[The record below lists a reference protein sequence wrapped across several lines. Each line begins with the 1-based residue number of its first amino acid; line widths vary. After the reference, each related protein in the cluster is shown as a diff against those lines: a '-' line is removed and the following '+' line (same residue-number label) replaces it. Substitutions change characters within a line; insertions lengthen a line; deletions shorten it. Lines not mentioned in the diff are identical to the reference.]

1 MRIERVAHFAEI
13 VDGQPQPHEVE
24 PAVAFEG
31 ELSAPFGGQLAAELR
46 QAFHLVGRQ
55 FVEPGPRAGLVEPL
69 QRVAQAAAR
78 FSQRLGVHQ
87 HHVGVAQV
95 REIVAHLRR
104 VGRVVGVV
112 PFGHGVEVARNLGV
126 GADQRQAVVLLAV
139 VDRLEFG
146 RRVADVGQYLRVGA
160 VPVTVAVVV
169 GLVVVE
175 REDDLPVHFVTHV
188 ENLFRRRFQSVGG
201 VLHRLF
207 EGRLGLGGLAEREV
221 DLRQQRV
228 GRDVR
233 HAGLFR
239 TRCRRQQ
246 PGRFG
251 EVFGQQRVHLLL
263 RAAGN
268 EFGGRRGCH
277 GAGDGHHA
285 EDPVEVEIPPR
296 PQEQA
301 FAAVFVVV
309 GDLGSGHV
317 VEHVV
322 AAVDAVVPRIPD
334 VAQDAVAG
342 RLGEVVDVVAVL
354 CRHSHRFEDVLVAAV
369 ADLRQVEAHLRFEL
383 GIARH
388 DSLVEVV
395 VGLVEVAFGDVVARV
410 LFEETFAARA
420 QTQYEESQRKEI
432 FRFHSHR
439 HF

>member
-1 MRIERVAHFAEI
+1 M
-13 VDGQPQPHEVE
+13 
-24 PAVAFEG
+24 
-31 ELSAPFGGQLAAELR
+31 
-46 QAFHLVGRQ
+46 
-55 FVEPGPRAGLVEPL
+55 
-69 QRVAQAAAR
+69 
-78 FSQRLGVHQ
+78 
-87 HHVGVAQV
+87 
-95 REIVAHLRR
+95 
-104 VGRVVGVV
+104 
-112 PFGHGVEVARNLGV
+112 
-126 GADQRQAVVLLAV
+126 
-139 VDRLEFG
+139 
-146 RRVADVGQYLRVGA
+146 
-160 VPVTVAVVV
+160 AVVV

-233 HAGLFR
+233 HTGLFR

-246 PGRFG
+246 PGRLG
-251 EVFGQQRVHLLL
+251 KVFGQQRVHLLL
-263 RAAGN
+263 CAAGD
-268 EFGGRRGCH
+268 EFGSCWGYH
-277 GAGDGHHA
+277 SAGDGHHA
-285 EDPVEVEIPPR
+285 EDAVEVEIPPR
-296 PQEQA
+296 PQEQT
-301 FAAVFVVV
+301 FAAIFVVV

-317 VEHVV
+317 VEYVV
-322 AAVDAVVPRIPD
+322 AAIDAVVPGIPD
-334 VAQDAVAG
+334 VVQDAVVSC
-342 RLGEVVDVVAVL
+342 LSEMVDVVAVL
-354 CRHSHRFEDVLVAAV
+354 RRYSHRFKDVFVSAV
-369 ADLRQVEAHLRFEL
+369 ADLREVEAHLGFEF